1 LAFSLYEIST
11 PVMVR
16 MLSNLSAILKKGEEF
31 AVEKGIDPATL
42 IESKLAPDM
51 FPLSRQVQIA
61 CDVAKGC
68 PARLA
73 GLTPPSFEDTE
84 TTFAQLRERVTKT
97 IEYLATI
104 DAGQIDGSEGKE
116 IVLKFPN
123 AELHYT
129 GRDFV
134 LTFVLPNVYFHIT
147 TTYALLRQA
156 GVQLGKRDFLAG
168 GS

>member
-1 LAFSLYEIST
+1 LSFSLYEIST
-11 PVMVR
+11 PIMVR

-31 AVEKGIDPATL
+31 AAEKGIDPATL
-42 IESKLAPDM
+42 IDSRLAPDM
-51 FPLSRQVQIA
+51 FPLARQVQIA
-61 CDVAKGC
+61 SDTAKGC
-68 PARLA
+68 AARLA
-73 GLTPPSFEDTE
+73 GLTAPSFADTE

-97 IEYLATI
+97 IEYLGTVE
-104 DAGQIDGSEGKE
+104 AGQIDGSEGKE

-123 AELHYT
+123 AELHYS
-129 GRDFV
+129 GRDYV

-156 GVQLGKRDFLAG
+156 GVPLGKRDFLAG